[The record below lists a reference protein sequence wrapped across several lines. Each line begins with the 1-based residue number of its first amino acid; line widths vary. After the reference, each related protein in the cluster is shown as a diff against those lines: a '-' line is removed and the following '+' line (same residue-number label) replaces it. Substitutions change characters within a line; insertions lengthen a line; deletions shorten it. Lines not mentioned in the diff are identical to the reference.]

1 MVDGWC
7 TFEMWRALHA
17 GLVFP
22 QVDVL
27 FLHDFYSGHTDLSPE
42 HPATE
47 GSFSP
52 RKSLV
57 YRSARKSVLHKV
69 RLRRRRVDKQWH
81 LLLSLRLV
89 ERNDNGNSQRKD
101 NVLGRWC

>member
-42 HPATE
+42 HPAVVLA
-47 GSFSP
+47 GRFP
-52 RKSLV
+52 RLKVSCLQRQEVGASQSATQAPKS
-57 YRSARKSVLHKV
+57 
-69 RLRRRRVDKQWH
+69 
-81 LLLSLRLV
+81 
-89 ERNDNGNSQRKD
+89 
-101 NVLGRWC
+101 